1 LQGFGDTTD
10 GGSASPVLR
19 SVAVPVVSQSTCAAD
34 YGPGEIFQDT
44 MFCAGVTGKDSC
56 QGDSGGPIVDSTGL
70 LVGVVS
76 WGNGT

>member
-1 LQGFGDTTD
+1 
-10 GGSASPVLR
+10 
-19 SVAVPVVSQSTCAAD
+19 VSQSTCAAD